1 MFDFLDKYKTTP
13 VAGVDEAGRGSILGP
28 LVIAGISIMTDRISD
43 LTKLRIRDSKTLTP
57 KARESLFRKI
67 IVLVD
72 CISVVKFESHEVD
85 RYVFL
90 NGLNEL
96 EALGMAYVINNL
108 RADKIFVDACDVN
121 LDRYRSSIQKY
132 MFFSRSIYCLHHA
145 DKLNIVV
152 SAASIVAK
160 IVRDKEIQKIR
171 KVYDDIG
178 SGYPSDEK
186 TMSFIRRWVKLRDS
200 SPTFARKSWKPLR
213 EMLLCNSFTTHPV

>member
-1 MFDFLDKYKTTP
+1 MHRQYLHTP

-28 LVIAGISIMTDRISD
+28 LVIVGFGIMTSRISD
-43 LTKLRIRDSKTLTP
+43 LTKLGIRDSKTLTP

-67 IVLVD
+67 VNLAD
-72 CISVVKFESHEVD
+72 CLSVIKFESYEVD

-96 EALGMAYVINNL
+96 EAQGMATVINNI
-108 RADKIFVDACDVN
+108 RADRIYVDACDVN
-121 LDRYRSSIQKY
+121 LDRYRKTIQRY
-132 MFFSRSIYCLHHA
+132 MLGSRSIYCLHHA
-145 DKLNIVV
+145 DTLNIVV

-160 IVRDKEIQKIR
+160 IIRDKEIQKIR
-171 KVYDDIG
+171 KVHNDIG

-186 TMSFIRRWVKLRDS
+186 TMRFIKRWVTLHDS

-213 EMLLCNSFTTHPV
+213 DMLLSTNFTCHLV